1 MIDNLSQILGL
12 LPVLIPIALLEVGL
26 MIFALIN
33 IITRKQVRGGIK
45 AVWILVV
52 VLIQIIGPIV
62 YFAFGRKEEIIDGD
76 KD

>member
-1 MIDNLSQILGL
+1 MTDNIAQILSL
-12 LPVLIPIALLEVGL
+12 LPILIPIVLLELGL
-26 MIFALIN
+26 MVFALIN
-33 IITRKQVRGGIK
+33 IVTRKQVRGGNK

-62 YFAFGRKEEIIDGD
+62 YFAFGRKEEIVDGD